1 MNVLII
7 GGGFGG
13 LEAAKVLGGDQ
24 RFQVTL
30 IDRKNFHLFQPL
42 LYQVAT
48 AGLSPADIAVPIRS
62 ILSAY
67 SNVEV
72 VLDDVV
78 RIDAEQN
85 QAIGKSR
92 SYPYDALI
100 IAAGATHSYFGN
112 EGWEEFAPGLKT
124 LEQATEIR
132 RRILTAYEAAEKCED
147 PLEQKA
153 WLTFAVIGAGPT
165 GVELAGSLAEL
176 AHATLA
182 KDFRKIRSKETAVYL
197 VEGGPRVLASFHPDL
212 SVKARKDLEALGVQ
226 VLLNSKVQDVDA
238 DGLTLP
244 DRRIAAK
251 TLLWAAGVRPS
262 KLSESITT
270 PRDRV
275 GRMIVKEDCSLP
287 SYPKIYAI
295 GDIAAFTGSDGKPLP
310 GVAPVAVQQGAYVAR
325 SLVHQ
330 LDGKPKNAFQYFDKG
345 SMATIGRKKA
355 VLEVGSLRLTGVI
368 AWLGWLFVHLLYLVG
383 FKNRVTVLFS
393 WIWSYFTYRRESR
406 IIPDREWRMGK

>member
-1 MNVLII
+1 MKVLII

-13 LEAAKVLGGDQ
+13 LEAAKALGSDP
-24 RFQVTL
+24 RVSVTL

-62 ILSAY
+62 ILAKY
-67 SNVEV
+67 NNVEV
-72 VLDDVV
+72 VLDDVIRV
-78 RIDAEQN
+78 DAEKN
-85 QAIGKSR
+85 QVLGKER
-92 SYPYDALI
+92 SYSYDALI
-100 IAAGATHSYFGN
+100 LAAGATHSYFGN
-112 EGWEEFAPGLKT
+112 DSWEEFAPGLKT

-132 RRILTAYEAAEKCED
+132 RRVLLAYEAAEKASD
-147 PLEQKA
+147 PAEQKA

-182 KDFRKIRSKETAVYL
+182 QDFRKIRSKETTVYL
-197 VEGGPRVLASFHPDL
+197 IEGGDRVLPSFHSDL
-212 SVKARKDLEALGVQ
+212 SKKALKDLSALGVH
-226 VLLNSKVQDVDA
+226 VLLNARVQGVDGS
-238 DGLTLP
+238 GLTLP
-244 DRRIAAK
+244 DRRVEAK

-262 KLSESITT
+262 KLAESITT

-287 SYPKIYAI
+287 SFPKIFAI
-295 GDIAAFTGSDGKPLP
+295 GDLAAFTGVDGKPLP
-310 GVAPVAVQQGAYVAR
+310 GVAPVAVQQGAYVAGILL
-325 SLVHQ
+325 SDLA
-330 LDGKPKNAFQYFDKG
+330 GKPRNPFRYFDKG

-355 VLEVGSLRLTGVI
+355 VLEVGSLRLSGVI

>member
-13 LEAAKVLGGDQ
+13 LEAAKTLGSDP
-24 RFQVTL
+24 RVSVTL

-62 ILSAY
+62 ILAKY
-67 SNVEV
+67 DNVEV
-72 VLDDVV
+72 VLDQVL
-78 RIDAEQN
+78 RIDAEKN
-85 QAIGKSR
+85 QVIGQER
-92 SYPYDALI
+92 TYSYDSLLL
-100 IAAGATHSYFGN
+100 AAGATHSYFGN
-112 EGWEEFAPGLKT
+112 ETWEEFAPGLKT

-132 RRILTAYEAAEKCED
+132 RRVLLAYEAAEKAQD
-147 PLEQKA
+147 PIEQKA

-182 KDFRKIRSKETAVYL
+182 KDFRKIRSKETTVYL
-197 VEGGPRVLASFHPDL
+197 IEGGDRVLPSFHPDL
-212 SVKARKDLEALGVQ
+212 SAKALKDLSSMGVK
-226 VLLNSKVQDVDA
+226 VLLSAKVQNVDA
-238 DGLTLP
+238 GGLTLP
-244 DRRIAAK
+244 DRSIQAK

-262 KLSESITT
+262 RLAESITA

-275 GRMIVKEDCSLP
+275 GRLIVKDDCSLP
-287 SYPKIYAI
+287 GLPNIFAI
-295 GDIAAFTGSDGKPLP
+295 GDLAAFTGTDGKPLP
-310 GVAPVAVQQGAYVAR
+310 GVAPVAVQQGAYVAHTILNDL
-325 SLVHQ
+325 SQ
-330 LDGKPKNAFQYFDKG
+330 KPRNPFHYFDKG
-345 SMATIGRKKA
+345 SMATIGRRRA
-355 VLEVGSLRLTGVI
+355 VLEVGALRLSGAI